1 MKRMKISIVKG
12 NSLEQRLLT
21 YRINVDRMLS
31 SERRSAVLMSSLPLL
46 AWRDLLLD
54 GPLFQGR
61 SAKAW
66 QQDVAHTSR
75 SNQLKE
81 QTKPEEV
88 CHRRRPFWSD
98 VLLKLVI
105 IPRAKLFTSSFHLFK
120 AACRNSSKR
129 LISCRGA

>member
-1 MKRMKISIVKG
+1 MKG
-12 NSLEQRLLT
+12 FSLEQRLLT

-31 SERRSAVLMSSLPLL
+31 SERRSAVFMSSLLLLL
-46 AWRDLLLD
+46 AWSDLALED
-54 GPLFQGR
+54 PLFQGR

-66 QQDVAHTSR
+66 QQDVAQRRR

-81 QTKPEEV
+81 QQQKDAEVV